1 MFGKTRP
8 NADNYVQGPGRTRLQ
23 PRSARCPGQRSRDEF
38 LIPGP
43 LESGVST
50 LGRVTVLRK
59 GATVTSPAGEMLP
72 GCLHSIR
79 ELVFLSD
86 N

>member
-1 MFGKTRP
+1 MVSQVSGTE
-8 NADNYVQGPGRTRLQ
+8 
-23 PRSARCPGQRSRDEF
+23 RSRDEF